1 MKEIRYISPI
11 CQEAPRGRICTKFAT
26 AVGVADVITS
36 NNFFVIGQGVR
47 ILWGGVKNCPLPLT
61 KPVAVG
67 WRYREARDKK

>member
-36 NNFFVIGQGVR
+36 NNFLVIGQGVR
-47 ILWGGVKNCPLPLT
+47 ILWGGQKLPS
-61 KPVAVG
+61 PI
-67 WRYREARDKK
+67 DKASRRWLALPRSP